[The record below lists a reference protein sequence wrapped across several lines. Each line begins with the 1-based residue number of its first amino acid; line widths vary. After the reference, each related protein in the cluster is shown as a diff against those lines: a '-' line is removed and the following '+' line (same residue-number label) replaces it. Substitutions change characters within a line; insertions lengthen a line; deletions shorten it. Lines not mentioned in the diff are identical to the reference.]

1 MIKTGLPYNMG
12 DMDEIKNHGAIVD
25 MSDIQFPNI
34 TADKKQRTTF
44 IFLRNTG
51 FDVSLD
57 FSNCSFED
65 KEAFLIRYLSESIE
79 VKQEEFPLSYI
90 KILNRISG
98 NDIEIPCILNDD
110 EIVKFIENNN
120 DLLINIFR
128 LVKSLPLFAMHCFT
142 LNGTAY
148 DMDEFEKTDDVP
160 FNDNI
165 YNIISN
171 QLVLTL
177 FDNDLDIPP
186 VFYNKLFTFENK
198 RMIQVIDT
206 QLPFFSILF
215 GLSTTDK
222 KDWETIIEKSN
233 SLELEH
239 LENNPEPV

>member
-1 MIKTGLPYNMG
+1 
-12 DMDEIKNHGAIVD
+12 
-25 MSDIQFPNI
+25 MSN
-34 TADKKQRTTF
+34 
-44 IFLRNTG
+44 
-51 FDVSLD
+51 
-57 FSNCSFED
+57 
-65 KEAFLIRYLSESIE
+65 
-79 VKQEEFPLSYI
+79 
-90 KILNRISG
+90 
-98 NDIEIPCILNDD
+98 
-110 EIVKFIENNN
+110 
-120 DLLINIFR
+120 
-128 LVKSLPLFAMHCFT
+128 
-142 LNGTAY
+142 
-148 DMDEFEKTDDVP
+148 VP

-215 GLSTTDK
+215 GLTTTDK
-222 KDWETIIEKSN
+222 KEWETIIEKSN